1 MKVLWSFGIILRG
14 VTSNVPATRGQYLT
28 IDAMHARHDTAQL
41 ILGRG
46 ADYVMTVRASM
57 PALRRQLRK
66 LPWVRVPS
74 VSSVSKDHGRRAR
87 RTVKVALAP
96 ARS

>member
-57 PALRRQLRK
+57 PGCAGSSGSCRGLVS
-66 LPWVRVPS
+66 PPS
-74 VSSVSKDHGRRAR
+74 R
-87 RTVKVALAP
+87 P
-96 ARS
+96 